1 MNVLFLHTNE
11 SIKDDLQ
18 ECVSDPEGN
27 FYFTHNIE
35 EVVAILHL
43 YRIDIAFLEL
53 QRLADIRL
61 LKYIRDHFPQ
71 VRMILSV
78 ENRLEDAISAIKSCQ
93 FSLLYQPFAVRKLK
107 NILLDKNADKTRA
120 YGNRREL

>member
-11 SIKDDLQ
+11 SIKDALQ

-93 FSLLYQPFAVRKLK
+93 FGLLYQPFAVRKLK
-107 NILLDKNADKTRA
+107 NILLDKNAGKTRA
-120 YGNRREL
+120 YVNRREL